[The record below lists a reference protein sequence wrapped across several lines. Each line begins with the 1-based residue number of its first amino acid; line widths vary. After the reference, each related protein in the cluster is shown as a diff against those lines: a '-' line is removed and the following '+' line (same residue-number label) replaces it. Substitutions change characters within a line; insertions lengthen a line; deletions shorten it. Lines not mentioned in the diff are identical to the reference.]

1 MSLRTRR
8 LSAGRGRGRTLCLE
22 SDRDRR
28 PAAGGA
34 AAADIWA
41 PYDVAGRR
49 QPRRRSRRVGVDAR
63 RRRAASSPR
72 AEQQAQLAALERDAF
87 TKGYA
92 QGERAGLE
100 AGGKRAEAMLRR
112 LAQTLE
118 ELSGLRDNMV
128 RQTERELVQL
138 SVAIARRILQREVS
152 VDPELTAAL
161 AHIALERL
169 GGAAPATVRLHP
181 DDYTIVTAGQVTPL
195 GGRQVEIL
203 PDPSV
208 SRGGCLVESEFGY
221 INASVDAQVDEIA
234 RAVLGERGPRR
245 PRASGSRL
253 MAVID
258 FASGFSLARYHE
270 QVKAADPLPMV
281 GQVVRT
287 VGLLVESQG
296 PARPGRRAVRTRLA
310 RRRAAADA
318 RGRRLPRQ
326 PAAVGAARQHHRAS
340 GRAT

>member
-1 MSLRTRR
+1 MSLRSRR
-8 LSAGRGRGRTLCLE
+8 LRADAVTLERFTWSPTE
-22 SDRDRR
+22 SGDRVGS
-28 PAAGGA
+28 PS
-34 AAADIWA
+34 AADIWA
-41 PYDVAGRR
+41 PLD
-49 QPRRRSRRVGVDAR
+49 PP
-63 RRRAASSPR
+63 RAAPPARTVAAASAAPPP
-72 AEQQAQLAALERDAF
+72 EPEVFVPTPDQQAQLAALERDAF

-118 ELSGLRDNMV
+118 ELSGLRDSMV
-128 RQTERELVQL
+128 RQTEHELVQL

-181 DDYTIVTAGQVTPL
+181 DDYAVVSAGQLVPL

-208 SRGGCLVESEFGY
+208 ARGGCLVESEFGF

-234 RAVLGERGPRR
+234 RAVLGDAP
-245 PRASGSRL
+245 AT
-253 MAVID
+253 M
-258 FASGFSLARYHE
+258 
-270 QVKAADPLPMV
+270 
-281 GQVVRT
+281 
-287 VGLLVESQG
+287 
-296 PARPGRRAVRTRLA
+296 PAR
-310 RRRAAADA
+310 
-318 RGRRLPRQ
+318 RGV
-326 PAAVGAARQHHRAS
+326 A
-340 GRAT
+340 

>member
-8 LSAGRGRGRTLCLE
+8 LRPDAVTVERFAWSPTETGGHLPAPVAADVWAPFESHGQTSARGN
-22 SDRDRR
+22 
-28 PAAGGA
+28 GA
-34 AAADIWA
+34 AASTITAA
-41 PYDVAGRR
+41 EPF
-49 QPRRRSRRVGVDAR
+49 QPS
-63 RRRAASSPR
+63 
-72 AEQQAQLAALERDAF
+72 AEQQSQLAALERDAF

-138 SVAIARRILQREVS
+138 SVAIARRILQREMS

-195 GGRQVEIL
+195 SGRQVEIL

-234 RAVLGERGPRR
+234 RAVLGD
-245 PRASGSRL
+245 
-253 MAVID
+253 AV
-258 FASGFSLARYHE
+258 
-270 QVKAADPLPMV
+270 P
-281 GQVVRT
+281 VV
-287 VGLLVESQG
+287 S
-296 PARPGRRAVRTRLA
+296 A
-310 RRRAAADA
+310 RRGVA
-318 RGRRLPRQ
+318 
-326 PAAVGAARQHHRAS
+326 
-340 GRAT
+340 

>member
-1 MSLRTRR
+1 MSLKTRR
-8 LSAGRGRGRTLCLE
+8 LRAGEVLIEPFGWQP
-22 SDRDRR
+22 DAIR
-28 PAAGGA
+28 PAAA
-34 AAADIWA
+34 VVAT
-41 PYDVAGRR
+41 DVW
-49 QPRRRSRRVGVDAR
+49 QPLDPTPPPSPAVPDVVERDATT
-63 RRRAASSPR
+63 ALEP
-72 AEQQAQLAALERDAF
+72 EPFVPTPDQQAQLAALEREAF

-138 SVAIARRILQREVS
+138 SVAIARKVLHREVS

-169 GGAAPATVRLHP
+169 GGATPATVRLHP
-181 DDYTIVTAGQVTPL
+181 DDYATVTAGQVAPL

-208 SRGGCLVESEFGY
+208 ARGGCLVESEFGF

-234 RAVLGERGPRR
+234 RAVLGDAP
-245 PRASGSRL
+245 A
-253 MAVID
+253 
-258 FASGFSLARYHE
+258 
-270 QVKAADPLPMV
+270 PLI
-281 GQVVRT
+281 
-287 VGLLVESQG
+287 
-296 PARPGRRAVRTRLA
+296 A
-310 RRRAAADA
+310 RRGVA
-318 RGRRLPRQ
+318 
-326 PAAVGAARQHHRAS
+326 
-340 GRAT
+340 